1 MSNKVLKDL
10 SNISKNV
17 KFIDKNNNLNN
28 LTPGTK
34 WKIET
39 EGEVKDMS
47 KMTIENLAKIVIDGF
62 NKVNSRLDVLENDVK
77 EINSLPTVKNEL
89 KSQKKKK

>member
-1 MSNKVLKDL
+1 
-10 SNISKNV
+10 
-17 KFIDKNNNLNN
+17 
-28 LTPGTK
+28 
-34 WKIET
+34 
-39 EGEVKDMS
+39 MS

-77 EINSLPTVKNEL
+77 EIKSLPTVKNEL